1 MTTSESCD
9 AAASTSLDTASKA
22 ALLFNT
28 GLAGLLFGYGFMG
41 MDDSNWI
48 EISVEVVVPV
58 LLLLSVGYVLI
69 DGGRSQ

>member
-9 AAASTSLDTASKA
+9 AATSTSLDTAAKA
-22 ALLFNT
+22 ALLLNT

-41 MDDSNWI
+41 MDDSSWI
-48 EISVEVVVPV
+48 EISVEVIVPI

-69 DGGRSQ
+69 DGSR

>member
-1 MTTSESCD
+1 
-9 AAASTSLDTASKA
+9 
-22 ALLFNT
+22 
-28 GLAGLLFGYGFMG
+28 
-41 MDDSNWI
+41 MDDSSWI